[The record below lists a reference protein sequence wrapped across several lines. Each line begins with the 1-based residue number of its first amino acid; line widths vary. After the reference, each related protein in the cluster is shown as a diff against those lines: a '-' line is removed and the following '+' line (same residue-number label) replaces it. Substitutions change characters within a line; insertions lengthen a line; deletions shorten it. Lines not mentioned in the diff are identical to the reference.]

1 MAWTARNGYLTQAEM
16 EGNAT
21 MAANYFTNQSWTL
34 NAICAMLGNM
44 QAESGINPGI
54 WQNLTPYA
62 GGYGL
67 TQWTPY
73 TKLSDWADAEGLPWE
88 DDGLTQCKRIDYE
101 SINNEQWSRNLELR
115 IDPPITFLQ
124 FSTSHLD
131 LNTLSNYFLWF
142 YEHPA
147 DPGPATQAVR
157 QANAQ
162 YWWNFFGG
170 GATQIPPWLL
180 FKFNEWRRK

>member
-1 MAWTARNGYLTQAEM
+1 MSWTARNGYLTTAEM

-21 MAANYFTNQSWTL
+21 MAANYFTSQNWTL

-54 WQNLTPYA
+54 WENLDPYN

-73 TKLSDWADAEGLPWE
+73 TKLSDWATAEGLTWL
-88 DDGLTQCKRIDYE
+88 DDGTTQCKRIDYE
-101 SINNEQWSRNLELR
+101 AVNNLQWFYNSELGLS
-115 IDPPITFLQ
+115 PPITFLQ

-147 DPGPATQAVR
+147 DPGPGTQAIR

-162 YWWNFFGG
+162 AWWTFFGG
-170 GATQIPPWLL
+170 GATQLPVWLM
-180 FKFNEWRRK
+180 FKFNEWRRF

>member
-1 MAWTARNGYLTQAEM
+1 MAWTSRNGHLTQAEM

-21 MAANYFTNQSWTL
+21 MAANYFTNQNWTL

-54 WQNLTPYA
+54 WENFVPYST
-62 GGYGL
+62 GYGL

-73 TKLSDWADAEGLPWE
+73 TKLSDWADAEGLPWL
-88 DDGLTQCKRIDYE
+88 DDGTTQCKRIDYE
-101 SINNEQWSRNLELR
+101 SVNNLQWSYNLELGLA
-115 IDPPITFLQ
+115 PPITFLQ

-147 DPGPATQAVR
+147 DPGPATQAAR

-162 YWWNFFGG
+162 AWWTFFGG
-170 GATQIPPWLL
+170 GATQLPLWML
-180 FKFNEWRRK
+180 FKFNEWRH